1 MTLEVRQ
8 LVLKSSIGDEPVER
22 SNNGPARAQAQSAGG
37 DCCGDDEERQQLKS
51 EILGEC
57 RRLLMEQLRQLRER

>member
-22 SNNGPARAQAQSAGG
+22 SNKGPARALTQGAGG